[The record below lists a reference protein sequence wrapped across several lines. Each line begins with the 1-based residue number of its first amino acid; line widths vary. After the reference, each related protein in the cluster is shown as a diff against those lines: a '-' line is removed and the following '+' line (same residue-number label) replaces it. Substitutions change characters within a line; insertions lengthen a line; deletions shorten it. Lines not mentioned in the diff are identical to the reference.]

1 MKVKAFCPGHI
12 TGFFQIMEH
21 KDPMRSG
28 SRGAG
33 LCVSLGAT
41 STVRMEEGNGEVIVT
56 INGKEDRAPV
66 TVAAVSNVILD
77 RKVDV
82 YVETALDLPVG
93 QGFGTSAAGALSAAQ
108 ATCEL
113 LDLPF
118 RVALR
123 AAHWAE
129 LTNRTGLGDVA
140 ALSRGGLT
148 FRRKEGL
155 PPYGV
160 IDRINAEPEVVL
172 CVVGGPIST
181 PKILGDPE
189 KRRAVNEVGKE
200 CVKQM
205 ALSPTLATLMRLSRD
220 FMSRTGMA
228 TKEVEDAV
236 RAAEEYGPASMAM
249 LGNSIFAVGHV
260 KDQDRVL
267 SEMGATFRCKVD
279 WRGPRLLEDRGLQ
292 LDATY

>member
-1 MKVKAFCPGHI
+1 MKAKAFCPGHI

-41 STVRMEEGNGEVIVT
+41 STVMLEEGNGEVIVT
-56 INGKEDRAPV
+56 INGKEERAPV
-66 TVAAVSNVILD
+66 TEAAVYNVILN

-82 YVETALDLPVG
+82 YVDTILDLPVG
-93 QGFGTSAAGALSAAQ
+93 QGFGTSAARALSAAQ
-108 ATCEL
+108 ATSDL
-113 LDLPF
+113 LGLPF

-123 AAHWAE
+123 AAHEAE
-129 LTNRTGLGDVA
+129 LSNRTGLGDVA
-140 ALSRGGLT
+140 ALSRGGLP

-155 PPYGV
+155 PPFGI

-181 PKILGDPE
+181 PKVLGDPT
-189 KRRAVNEVGKE
+189 KRKAVNEVGKE

-205 ALSPTLATLMRLSRD
+205 ALSPTLATLMRLSRQ
-220 FMSRTGMA
+220 FMSDTGLA
-228 TKEVEDAV
+228 TKEVEEAV
-236 RAAEEYGPASMAM
+236 RTAEEYGPASMAM
-249 LGNSIFAVGHV
+249 LGNSVFAVGHV

-267 SEMGATFRCKVD
+267 SEMGTTYRCKVD
-279 WRGPRLLEDRGLQ
+279 WRGPRLLEP
-292 LDATY
+292 

>member
-1 MKVKAFCPGHI
+1 MKAKAFCPGHI

-41 STVRMEEGNGEVIVT
+41 STVMIEEGNGEVIVT
-56 INGKEDRAPV
+56 INGKEVTAPV
-66 TVAAVSNVILD
+66 TATAVYNVILD

-82 YVETALDLPVG
+82 YVDTILDLPMG

-108 ATCEL
+108 ATSDL
-113 LDLPF
+113 LGLPF

-123 AAHWAE
+123 AAHEAE
-129 LTNRTGLGDVA
+129 LSNRTGLGDVA

-155 PPYGV
+155 PPFGI

-181 PKILGDPE
+181 PKVLGDPG
-189 KRRAVNEVGKE
+189 KRKAVNEVGKE

-205 ALSPTLATLMRLSRD
+205 ALSPTLATLMRLSRK
-220 FMSRTGMA
+220 FMSDTDLA
-228 TKEVEDAV
+228 TKEVEEAV
-236 RAAEEYGPASMAM
+236 KAAEEYGPASMAM
-249 LGNSIFAVGHV
+249 LGNSVFAVGHV

-267 SEMGATFRCKVD
+267 SEMGTTFRCKVD
-279 WRGPRLLEDRGLQ
+279 WRGPRLLEV
-292 LDATY
+292 

>member
-1 MKVKAFCPGHI
+1 MKAKAFCPGHI

-33 LCVSLGAT
+33 LCVNLGAT
-41 STVRMEEGNGEVIVT
+41 STVMIEEGNGEVIVS
-56 INGKEDRAPV
+56 INGKEETALV
-66 TVAAVSNVILD
+66 TATAVNNVILD

-82 YVETALDLPVG
+82 YVDTVLDLPMG

-108 ATCEL
+108 ATSDL
-113 LDLPF
+113 LGLPF

-123 AAHWAE
+123 AAHEAE
-129 LTNRTGLGDVA
+129 LSNRTGLGDVA

-155 PPYGV
+155 PPFGI

-181 PKILGDPE
+181 PKVLGDPE
-189 KRRAVNEVGKE
+189 KRKAVNEVGKE
-200 CVKQM
+200 CVKKM
-205 ALSPTLATLMRLSRD
+205 ALSPTLATLMRLSRQ
-220 FMSRTGMA
+220 FMSDTGLA
-228 TKEVEDAV
+228 TKEVEGAV
-236 RAAEEYGPASMAM
+236 KAAEEYGPASMAM
-249 LGNSIFAVGHV
+249 LGNSVFAVGHV

-267 SEMGATFRCKVD
+267 SEMGTTFRCKVD
-279 WRGPRLLEDRGLQ
+279 WRGPRLLEV
-292 LDATY
+292 

>member
-1 MKVKAFCPGHI
+1 M
-12 TGFFQIMEH
+12 
-21 KDPMRSG
+21 
-28 SRGAG
+28 
-33 LCVSLGAT
+33 
-41 STVRMEEGNGEVIVT
+41 MEEGNGEVIVT
-56 INGKEDRAPV
+56 INGKEEKAPV
-66 TVAAVSNVILD
+66 TVTAVANVFLD

-82 YVETALDLPVG
+82 YVKTDLDLPMG
-93 QGFGTSAAGALSAAQ
+93 QGFGTSAAGALSAAH

-113 LDLPF
+113 LGLPF

-123 AAHWAE
+123 AAHEAE
-129 LTNRTGLGDVA
+129 LTHRTGLGDVA

-155 PPYGV
+155 PPFGI

-189 KRRAVNEVGKE
+189 KRKAVNEVGKE

-205 ALSPTLATLMRLSRD
+205 TLSPTLATLMRLSRD
-220 FMSRTGMA
+220 FMARSSLA
-228 TKEVEDAV
+228 TKEVEEAV
-236 RAAEEYGPASMAM
+236 KAAEEYGPASMAM
-249 LGNSIFAVGHV
+249 LGNSVFAVGHV

-267 SEMGATFRCKVD
+267 SEMGSTFRCRVD
-279 WRGPRLLEDRGLQ
+279 WRGPRLLEP
-292 LDATY
+292 

>member
-1 MKVKAFCPGHI
+1 MQAKAFCPGHI

-21 KDPMRSG
+21 RDPMRSG

-33 LCVSLGAT
+33 LCVNLGAT
-41 STVRMEEGNGEVIVT
+41 STVRMEEGNGEVIVS
-56 INGKEDRAPV
+56 INGKEDKAPV
-66 TVAAVSNVILD
+66 TAAAVSNVILD
-77 RKVDV
+77 RMVDV
-82 YVETALDLPVG
+82 YVDTTLDLPMG

-113 LDLPF
+113 LELPF

-123 AAHWAE
+123 AAHEAE
-129 LTNRTGLGDVA
+129 LSNHTGLGDVA

-155 PPYGV
+155 PPFGL

-181 PKILGDPE
+181 PKILGDPAM
-189 KRRAVNEVGKE
+189 RRAVNDVGKE

-205 ALSPTLATLMRLSRD
+205 ALSPTLATLMRLSRE
-220 FMSRTGMA
+220 FMVRTRLA
-228 TKEVEDAV
+228 TSEVEYAV
-236 RAAEEYGPASMAM
+236 KAAEEYGPASMAM
-249 LGNSIFAVGHV
+249 LGNSVFAVGHV

-267 SEMGATFRCKVD
+267 SEMGSTFRCKVD
-279 WRGPRLLEDRGLQ
+279 WRGPRLLED
-292 LDATY
+292 

>member
-1 MKVKAFCPGHI
+1 MKAKAFCPGHI
-12 TGFFQIMEH
+12 TGFFQILEH

-33 LCVSLGAT
+33 LCVNLGAT
-41 STVRMEEGNGEVIVT
+41 STVMMEEGNGEVIVS

-82 YVETALDLPVG
+82 YVDTALDLPVG

-113 LDLPF
+113 LELPF

-123 AAHWAE
+123 SAHEAE
-129 LTNRTGLGDVA
+129 LSNRTGLGDVA

-155 PPYGV
+155 PPFGV

-172 CVVGGPIST
+172 CVVGAPIST
-181 PKILGDPE
+181 PQVLGDPA
-189 KRRAVNEVGKE
+189 KRKAVNEVGKE

-205 ALSPTLATLMRLSRD
+205 ALSPTLGTLLRLSRE
-220 FMSRTGMA
+220 FMSRTGLA
-228 TKEVEDAV
+228 TKEVEEAV

-249 LGNSIFAVGHV
+249 LGNSVFAVGHV
-260 KDQDRVL
+260 QDQDRVL
-267 SEMGATFRCKVD
+267 SEIGTTYRCKVD
-279 WRGPRLLEDRGLQ
+279 WRGPRLLED
-292 LDATY
+292 